1 MKTARNQTEACC
13 AINTLCVCV
22 RVCYCEH
29 LFLFV
34 SQDRVWFI
42 TNTDIKFWSRAVN
55 YCPVFQRVGQQNN
68 RRLLIIEVIRQSED
82 TVLQNF
88 REALSCY
95 RVESR
100 RSDMRA
106 LIKDERAELASA
118 AEVLPPAALSSESI
132 SCSTECSDA
141 AVGSVGNEA
150 VILPRAS
157 SIRTLFSLFTH
168 HHHFWEDKLLFQV
181 TSIYF
186 H

>member
-13 AINTLCVCV
+13 AINTLCVRAHVCTCV
-22 RVCYCEH
+22 CVCYCEH

-55 YCPVFQRVGQQNN
+55 YCPVFQRVDQQNN
-68 RRLLIIEVIRQSED
+68 RRLLIIKVIRQSED

-106 LIKDERAELASA
+106 LIKDDLLQHRVQRCCCGLSGKWGCHPSTGLVNQDFVQSVYSPSPLLGRQAS
-118 AEVLPPAALSSESI
+118 
-132 SCSTECSDA
+132 
-141 AVGSVGNEA
+141 
-150 VILPRAS
+150 
-157 SIRTLFSLFTH
+157 FSGH
-168 HHHFWEDKLLFQV
+168 
-181 TSIYF
+181 
-186 H
+186 